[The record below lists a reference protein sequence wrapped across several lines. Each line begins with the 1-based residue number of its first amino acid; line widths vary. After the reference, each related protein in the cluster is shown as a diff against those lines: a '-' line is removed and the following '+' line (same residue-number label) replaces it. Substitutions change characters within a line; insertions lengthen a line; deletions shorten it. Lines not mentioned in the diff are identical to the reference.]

1 MSFGDQSKASGAAI
15 LQVLARRDVLAG
27 LMFVGVALFGLWL
40 SRDYPIGTALRMG
53 TGYVPRLLCWILLGL
68 GVVELVQGLRA
79 ALASEASGQRGD
91 SIVRAH
97 SASEDARE
105 RADDTRHEPGS
116 SARDALASEAS
127 GQRGDSIVRAPD
139 TRHEPGSSAR
149 DAQGAQLV
157 SSGQVWGWRPV
168 VFVTAS
174 LVIFGLSIERLGLV
188 LSILLLVGVGA
199 VAARGL
205 RLVETLAA
213 ALVLIALSWGIF
225 ILGLGLT
232 IPVWPEW

>member
-1 MSFGDQSKASGAAI
+1 VWHDLAAQNIRCLLDARLRGHDDGEWERRLSLGKEQSNSPHPFWR
-15 LQVLARRDVLAG
+15 VLARKDVLAG
-27 LMFVGVALFGLWL
+27 LLFIAVAALGLWL

-53 TGYVPRLLCWILLGL
+53 TGYVPRLLCWLLLGL
-68 GVVELVQGLRA
+68 GAIILVQGLR
-79 ALASEASGQRGD
+79 EAQ
-91 SIVRAH
+91 
-97 SASEDARE
+97 DAR
-105 RADDTRHEPGS
+105 PLS
-116 SARDALASEAS
+116 SAD
-127 GQRGDSIVRAPD
+127 V
-139 TRHEPGSSAR
+139 SA
-149 DAQGAQLV
+149 V
-157 SSGQVWGWRPV
+157 RPV

-188 LSILLLVGVGA
+188 VSILLLIGVGA

-205 RLVETLAA
+205 RPLETLAA